1 MKGKNKMT
9 ALLGKC
15 GFYDSIPECCV
26 GVYWSTC
33 TFYDTL
39 KWLSI

>member
-1 MKGKNKMT
+1 MKEKNKMT

-15 GFYDSIPECCV
+15 GFYDSMLEGCV
-26 GVYWSTC
+26 GVHWSA
-33 TFYDTL
+33 FYDTL